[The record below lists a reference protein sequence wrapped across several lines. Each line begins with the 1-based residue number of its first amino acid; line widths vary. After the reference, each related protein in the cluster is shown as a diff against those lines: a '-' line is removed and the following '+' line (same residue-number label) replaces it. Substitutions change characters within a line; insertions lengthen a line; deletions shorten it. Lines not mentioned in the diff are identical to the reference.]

1 MEIRPEKKFR
11 PVRETCKHYE
21 IATCNIIQIIM
32 RLEENHKFLII
43 ETPRSVL
50 VFNRVISG
58 VACLKQNKNVSPR
71 HRRIQ

>member
-1 MEIRPEKKFR
+1 MYQKLFSSLGISPQRHF
-11 PVRETCKHYE
+11 E

-50 VFNRVISG
+50 FFNRVISS
-58 VACLKQNKNVSPR
+58 VACPKQN
-71 HRRIQ
+71 

>member
-43 ETPRSVL
+43 KTSRSVL
-50 VFNRVISG
+50 FFNRVISS
-58 VACLKQNKNVSPR
+58 VACPKTK
-71 HRRIQ
+71 

>member
-58 VACLKQNKNVSPR
+58 VECPKQNKKVSPR